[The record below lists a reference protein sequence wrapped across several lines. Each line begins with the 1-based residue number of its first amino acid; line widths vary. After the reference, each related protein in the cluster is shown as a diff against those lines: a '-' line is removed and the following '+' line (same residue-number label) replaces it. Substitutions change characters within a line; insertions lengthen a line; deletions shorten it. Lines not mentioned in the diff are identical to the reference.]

1 MINTL
6 YRSSDGE
13 THAGL
18 DSDAIRTALD
28 DKGGLLW
35 IDLAAEPVE
44 NCRALFRDPFDFH
57 PLAIADA
64 LEETHVPKVDD
75 WGQYLTVTL
84 HAVKFDAGGEEPVDT
99 LELDVFLGPNYVV
112 TYHRQPI
119 AALDDVRALVQR
131 DERRLQQG
139 PARLLY
145 VLIDELIAD
154 YMPVIE
160 EIDEKVDRIEDEIF
174 DDPRPDILERM
185 FTLKRGL
192 LLLRRILAPQRE
204 VINKLARGD
213 FAMIES
219 GDRIFFRDVY
229 DHVVR
234 LYDITEG
241 MRDLVGGA
249 LDTYLSVVNNRMND
263 VMKTLTTITTL
274 FLPISFLVGFFGT
287 NFFHPVAPLG
297 AWTSLT
303 AFGVMFLLM
312 ALVPILMYF
321 WMRRRRW
328 M

>member
-6 YRSSDGE
+6 YRSSDGQR
-13 THAGL
+13 HVSLGP
-18 DSDAIRTALD
+18 DAIRAALD
-28 DKGGLLW
+28 DADGLLW
-35 IDLAAEPVE
+35 IDLAAEPAE

-64 LEETHVPKVDD
+64 LEQTHTPKVDD
-75 WGQYLTVTL
+75 WGRYLTMTL
-84 HAVKFDAGGEEPVDT
+84 HAVKFDPGGEEPVDT
-99 LELDVFLGPNYVV
+99 LELDVFLGANYVV

-119 AALDDVRALVQR
+119 AALDQVRSLVER

-145 VLIDELIAD
+145 LLIDELVAD

-174 DDPRPDILERM
+174 DDPKPNILERM

-213 FAMIES
+213 FAMIDP

-241 MRDLVGGA
+241 MRDLVSGA

-263 VMKTLTTITTL
+263 VMKTLTMITTL

-303 AFGVMFLLM
+303 AFAVMFVLM
-312 ALVPILMYF
+312 ALVPILMYL